1 MSYSKRDLIKKFERI
16 MFENEIDN
24 IDGTKWYNRY
34 TGDCLV
40 INSTLID
47 ENGDMEYTV
56 TDKNGNRKNIKAEM
70 LNDYIQSDEP
80 LIIPRHPEPR
90 QLNLKDLG
98 DDSITSDNTAKHI
111 GSSSEHQFTG
121 VHENLFEKPFWNDNT
136 PWIGPVVL
144 GSPNFDA
151 MMKLEPKSPNQD
163 IIERAL
169 KKASKP
175 SIKNSYTWEDFPRKE
190 VDMLIDIMDV
200 PEEEIVEYLT
210 SDRYINECIGDIRNE
225 LKEFIKCSVLRKKRI
240 DRIQELV
247 STQQDVQTTEDTV
260 ETVFDEVEQKPLFED
275 GDGR

>member
-1 MSYSKRDLIKKFERI
+1 

-34 TGDCLV
+34 NGDCLI

-80 LIIPRHPEPR
+80 LPIPQRPEPR

-98 DDSITSDNTAKHI
+98 DDSITNSTKHI
-111 GSSSEHQFTG
+111 APGLEHQFTG
-121 VHENLFEKPFWNDNT
+121 VHENLFDRPFWTNNT
-136 PWIGPVVL
+136 PWDRPIVL
-144 GSPNFDA
+144 GSPNVDDIW
-151 MMKLEPKSPNQD
+151 KPEHKSPNQD

-175 SIKNSYTWEDFPRKE
+175 SIKNSYQWEDFPSKE
-190 VDMLIDIMDV
+190 VEMLQDIMDV

-210 SDRYINECIGDIRNE
+210 SDMYINECIGDIRNE
-225 LKEFIKCSVLRKKRI
+225 LKEFIKCSLLKGKRI
-240 DRIQELV
+240 AKIQELV

-260 ETVFDEVEQKPLFED
+260 ETALEEVEQKPLFED
-275 GDGR
+275 GR

>member
-1 MSYSKRDLIKKFERI
+1 

-56 TDKNGNRKNIKAEM
+56 TDKNGNRKNIKAEQ

-80 LIIPRHPEPR
+80 LHIPQRPEPR
-90 QLNLKDLG
+90 QLNLRDLG
-98 DDSITSDNTAKHI
+98 DDTITNNTKHI
-111 GSSSEHQFTG
+111 APALEHQSTG
-121 VHENLFEKPFWNDNT
+121 VHENLFEQPFWSNNT
-136 PWIGPVVL
+136 PWTGPIVL
-144 GSPNFDA
+144 GSPDFDA

-175 SIKNSYTWEDFPRKE
+175 SVKNSYNWDDFPRKE

-200 PEEEIVEYLT
+200 PEEEIIEYLT
-210 SDRYINECIGDIRNE
+210 SDMYINECIGDIRNE

-247 STQQDVQTTEDTV
+247 STQDTQNAEDSV

>member
-1 MSYSKRDLIKKFERI
+1 

-34 TGDCLV
+34 NGDCLI

-80 LIIPRHPEPR
+80 LPIPQRPEPR

-98 DDSITSDNTAKHI
+98 DDSITNSTKHI
-111 GSSSEHQFTG
+111 APGLEHQFTG
-121 VHENLFEKPFWNDNT
+121 VHENLFEQPFWDDK
-136 PWIGPVVL
+136 PIVL
-144 GSPNFDA
+144 GSPDFNDTW
-151 MMKLEPKSPNQD
+151 KPEHKSPNYD

-175 SIKNSYTWEDFPRKE
+175 SIKNSYQWEDFPRKE
-190 VDMLIDIMDV
+190 VEMLKDILDV

-225 LKEFIKCSVLRKKRI
+225 LKEFIKCSLLKSKRI
-240 DRIQELV
+240 ARIQEMV

-260 ETVFDEVEQKPLFED
+260 ESVFDEVEQKPLFED
-275 GDGR
+275 GR

>member
-1 MSYSKRDLIKKFERI
+1 

-34 TGDCLV
+34 NGDCLI

-80 LIIPRHPEPR
+80 LIIPRRPEPR

-98 DDSITSDNTAKHI
+98 DDSITNSTKHI
-111 GSSSEHQFTG
+111 APGLEHQFTG
-121 VHENLFEKPFWNDNT
+121 VHENLFEQPFFGNDKPM
-136 PWIGPVVL
+136 VL
-144 GSPNFDA
+144 GSPDFGDTW
-151 MMKLEPKSPNQD
+151 KLEPKSPNQD

-169 KKASKP
+169 KKATKP
-175 SIKNSYTWEDFPRKE
+175 SIKNSYNWDDFPRKE
-190 VDMLIDIMDV
+190 LDMLIDIMDV
-200 PEEEIVEYLT
+200 PEEEIIEYLT

-225 LKEFIKCSVLRKKRI
+225 LKEFIKCSLMKVKRI
-240 DRIQELV
+240 AKIQELV
-247 STQQDVQTTEDTV
+247 ATQDTKSEDAV
-260 ETVFDEVEQKPLFED
+260 EEVSEEVEQKPLFED

>member
-1 MSYSKRDLIKKFERI
+1 

-34 TGDCLV
+34 NGDCLV

-80 LIIPRHPEPR
+80 LPIPRHPEPR

-98 DDSITSDNTAKHI
+98 DDSITNSTKHI
-111 GSSSEHQFTG
+111 APGLEHQFTG
-121 VHENLFEKPFWNDNT
+121 VHENLFEQPFWNDK
-136 PWIGPVVL
+136 PIVL
-144 GSPNFDA
+144 GSPDFSDTLK
-151 MMKLEPKSPNQD
+151 KLEPKSPNQD

-175 SIKNSYTWEDFPRKE
+175 SIKNSYNWDDFPRKE

-240 DRIQELV
+240 ARIQELV
-247 STQQDVQTTEDTV
+247 STQDVKNTEDLL
-260 ETVFDEVEQKPLFED
+260 EPAFDEVEQKPLFED
-275 GDGR
+275 GR

>member
-1 MSYSKRDLIKKFERI
+1 

-56 TDKNGNRKNIKAEM
+56 TDNNGNRKNIKAEQ

-80 LIIPRHPEPR
+80 LHIPQRPEPR
-90 QLNLKDLG
+90 QLNLRDLG
-98 DDSITSDNTAKHI
+98 DDTITNSTKHI
-111 GSSSEHQFTG
+111 APGLEHQFTG
-121 VHENLFEKPFWNDNT
+121 VHENLFEQPFRTDTHFGGET
-136 PWIGPVVL
+136 PIFL
-144 GSPNFDA
+144 GSTDVGDTWKPEQ
-151 MMKLEPKSPNQD
+151 LVWSEPKSPNQD

-175 SIKNSYTWEDFPRKE
+175 SVKNSYTWEDFPTKE
-190 VDMLIDIMDV
+190 VGMLIDIMDV

-225 LKEFIKCSVLRKKRI
+225 LKEFIKCSLLKGKRI
-240 DRIQELV
+240 SRIQELI
-247 STQQDVQTTEDTV
+247 SKQEAQTTEGIV

-275 GDGR
+275 GR

>member
-1 MSYSKRDLIKKFERI
+1 
-16 MFENEIDN
+16 MFENDINN
-24 IDGTKWYNRY
+24 IEGTKWYNRY
-34 TGDCLV
+34 NGDCLV

-80 LIIPRHPEPR
+80 LPIQQRPEPI

-98 DDSITSDNTAKHI
+98 DDTVTNSTTHI
-111 GSSSEHQFTG
+111 PPGLEHQFTG
-121 VHENLFEKPFWNDNT
+121 VHQNLFEQPFWNDNT
-136 PWIGPVVL
+136 PWKGPVVL

-151 MMKLEPKSPNQD
+151 TQKPEFKSPNQD

-175 SIKNSYTWEDFPRKE
+175 SIKNSYNWEDFPRKE

-225 LKEFIKCSVLRKKRI
+225 LKEFIKCSVIRKKRI
-240 DRIQELV
+240 DRIQEMV

-260 ETVFDEVEQKPLFED
+260 EIYSFDEVEQKPLFED
-275 GDGR
+275 ER

>member
-1 MSYSKRDLIKKFERI
+1 

-34 TGDCLV
+34 NGDCLI

-56 TDKNGNRKNIKAEM
+56 TDKNGNRKNIKADV

-80 LIIPRHPEPR
+80 LPIQQRPEPR

-98 DDSITSDNTAKHI
+98 DDSITNSTKHI
-111 GSSSEHQFTG
+111 APGIEHQFTG
-121 VHENLFEKPFWNDNT
+121 THQNLFEQPFRTDTNFWGET
-136 PWIGPVVL
+136 PIVL
-144 GSPNFDA
+144 GSPDFDA
-151 MMKLEPKSPNQD
+151 MMLRTEPKLPNQD

-175 SIKNSYTWEDFPRKE
+175 SIKNSYNWDDFPRKE

-200 PEEEIVEYLT
+200 PEEEIIEYLT

-247 STQQDVQTTEDTV
+247 STQQDVQTPEDTV